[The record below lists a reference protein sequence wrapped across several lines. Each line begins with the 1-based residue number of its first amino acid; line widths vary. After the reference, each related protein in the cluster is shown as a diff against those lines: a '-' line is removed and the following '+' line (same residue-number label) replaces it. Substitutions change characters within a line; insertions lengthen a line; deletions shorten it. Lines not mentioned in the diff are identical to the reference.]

1 MLVCTIYYRKVFVM
15 SKENTEEVV
24 REIIE
29 YANGEIKK
37 VKETGDRVKNRKP
50 VIGFVNSSKYETF
63 YWLFSSI

>member
-1 MLVCTIYYRKVFVM
+1 M

-37 VKETGDRVKNRKP
+37 VKETGDRVKIESP
-50 VIGFVNSSKYETF
+50 
-63 YWLFSSI
+63 LLDL